1 MNRKKKARKKY
12 KIKQKERIRGHCGK
26 NPGKEAVKLRF
37 RTDLAIEN
45 KEMYDSE
52 QKGEGVEISGVEV
65 ETEKFEEIVGITR
78 IKITDEHGSKALQK
92 PIGNYITL
100 EVEGVV
106 DGAEEI
112 KEAASK
118 AVAGELK
125 RLIQFHNKL
134 KVLIIGLG
142 NDKVTPDSLGPYTVS
157 KVKVTRHYFL
167 MYDSES
173 DDDMSCVSGF
183 IPGVMG
189 STGMETADLIKSAA
203 KIAKPEVIIA
213 VDSLAARNVNR
224 ISTTIQI
231 SDTGI
236 SPGAGTGNMR
246 KQLNEKTLGI
256 KVIAIG
262 VPTVIDSKTLILDN
276 LFGFLKDPNGAE
288 QYIDTNGMPMIVT
301 STEIDQVIKD
311 FSDIISNGINNTLH
325 PGIYS

>member
-1 MNRKKKARKKY
+1 MKY
-12 KIKQKERIRGHCGK
+12 
-26 NPGKEAVKLRF
+26 

-52 QKGEGVEISGVEV
+52 NKGRNVEISGVEV
-65 ETEKFEEIVGITR
+65 ETEQYEDVVGITR
-78 IKITDEHGSKALQK
+78 IKITDEHGSKALSK
-92 PIGNYITL
+92 PLGNYITL
-100 EVEGVV
+100 EVDGVV
-106 DGAEEI
+106 DGPEEI
-112 KEAASK
+112 KEKA
-118 AVAGELK
+118 AVALSRELK

-167 MYDSES
+167 MYDADS
-173 DDDMSCVSGF
+173 DDEMSCVSGF

-189 STGMETADLIKSAA
+189 STGMETADLIQSAA
-203 KIAKPEVIIA
+203 KIAKPEIIIA
-213 VDSLAARNVNR
+213 IDALAARNIER

-246 KQLNEKTLGI
+246 KQLNENTLGM

-262 VPTVIDSKTLILDN
+262 VPTVIDSKTLMLDS
-276 LFGFLKDPNGAE
+276 LSGFLKDPAGAE
-288 QYIDTNGMPMIVT
+288 QYMEQNGMEMIVT
-301 STEIDQVIKD
+301 STDIDQVIKD
-311 FSDIISNGINNTLH
+311 FSEIIANGINITVH